1 MIYSPLGRKKPMNT
15 VQRIAKNTVILFS
28 SQIVACILGFF
39 YSIYLARYLGPVG
52 FGILSFA
59 TALILIYGVLG
70 DLGLST
76 LLTRE
81 LSQDK
86 SLERKYI
93 GNFIPLKIILSIV
106 SYSLL
111 VLSVNLLGY
120 SKEAL
125 NVIYI
130 MGLYMVAN
138 GFLQLFY
145 GVFQSY
151 EKLEYQSVNLLINN
165 LLIFL
170 MVMFGITHGFDVS
183 WFALA
188 YFVAGLSVLVLSLM
202 IFLWKYGSLNLDF
215 QLSFWKKSLILALPL
230 SIVLIFSIISV
241 RVDIVLLELLKG
253 STEVGWYN
261 AAYRIIDFLMFIPIV
276 YTGAIFPV
284 LSYFHVSSRK
294 SLKVMYEKS
303 FKYLIIFSLPISAA
317 ITILAP
323 QIILLLYQNSYYQ
336 SILTIQI
343 LIWSIPFLF
352 LMSVSGTIFVSIN
365 KANTMVKIT
374 FITMIFNVALNL
386 VLIPIY
392 GYIGASI
399 MTVLTGV
406 MGCAFC
412 FYYLSRFIDRIQL
425 KSMLLKPLLATLIM
439 SFFLLYIHIDL
450 FLSIILATV
459 LYLGLLLAFKT
470 FKKDDFD
477 ILRGL
482 IPKFMRNYLDK
493 IYGFLPVN

>member
-1 MIYSPLGRKKPMNT
+1 MNT

-39 YSIYLARYLGPVG
+39 YSIYMARYLGPG
-52 FGILSFA
+52 SFGILSFA
-59 TALILIYGVLG
+59 TALILIFGVVG

-81 LSQDK
+81 LSKDK
-86 SLERKYI
+86 SLERRYI
-93 GNFIPLKIILSIV
+93 GNFIPMKIILAIL

-111 VLSVNLLGY
+111 VLSVILLGY
-120 SKEAL
+120 SPEIL

-130 MGLYMVAN
+130 MGLYMVTN
-138 GFLQLFY
+138 GLLQLFY

-151 EKLEYQSVNLLINN
+151 EKLEYQSINLLVNN
-165 LLIFL
+165 MLILL
-170 MVMFGITHGFDVS
+170 MVMFGIAHGFDVS

-188 YFVAGLSVLVLSLM
+188 YFVAGLTVLVLSLI
-202 IFLWKYGSLNLDF
+202 IFLWKYRSLKMDF
-215 QLSFWKKSLILALPL
+215 NLSFWKKSLLIALPL

-261 AAYRIIDFLMFIPIV
+261 ASYRLIDFLMFIPIV

-284 LSYFHVSSRK
+284 LSNFHVSSLK

-303 FKYLIIFSLPISAA
+303 FKYLILISLPISAA

-323 QIILLLYQNSYYQ
+323 QIILMLYQTSYYQ
-336 SILTIQI
+336 SILSLQI

-365 KANTMVKIT
+365 KAKTMVKIT
-374 FITMIFNVALNL
+374 FITMVFNILLNL
-386 VLIPIY
+386 VLIPMY

-399 MTVLTGV
+399 MTVLTGI
-406 MGCAFC
+406 MGCVFC
-412 FYYLSRFIDRIQL
+412 FYYLYRFIHRIQL
-425 KSMLLKPLLATLIM
+425 KSLILKPLCATSIM
-439 SFFLLYIHIDL
+439 SIFLLYVHTNL
-450 FLSIILATV
+450 FISIIVASV
-459 LYLGLLLAFKT
+459 LYLILLILFKT
-470 FKKDDFD
+470 FKKDDLE
-477 ILRGL
+477 IVMEL
-482 IPKFMRNYLDK
+482 IPQSMKNYLTK
-493 IYGFLPVN
+493 ILVFHL